1 VLVAIR
7 KSFIFWKTG
16 RILVIEL
23 SLEVSARIGKKYA
36 LYLPKSVVDLLK
48 VREGDKVK
56 ISVEGK
62 KIVVE
67 IIRDPIDLALHGK
80 KFAKISDEEV
90 EGISLEEQSKY
101 EGSA

>member
-1 VLVAIR
+1 MLVAIR
-7 KSFIFWKTG
+7 GIFIFWEVED
-16 RILVIEL
+16 ILVIKL

-48 VREGDKVK
+48 IREGDKVK

-62 KIVVE
+62 KMIVE

-90 EGISLEEQSKY
+90 ERISLEEQGKY
-101 EGSA
+101 EGSS